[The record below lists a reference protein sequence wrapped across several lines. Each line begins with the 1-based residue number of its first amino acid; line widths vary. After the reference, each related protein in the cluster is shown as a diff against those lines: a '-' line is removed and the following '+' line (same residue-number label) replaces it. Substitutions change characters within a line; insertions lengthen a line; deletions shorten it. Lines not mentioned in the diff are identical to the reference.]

1 MLWCSEKAV
10 AEQFVAMLNGNNI
23 FDKFHLYWQVQ
34 FTESALLKVSNDIM
48 MARDARKSII
58 LILLDLRTAF
68 DTIIFFLID

>member
-1 MLWCSEKAV
+1 MLWCLEKAV
-10 AEQFVAMLNGNNI
+10 AEQFVAMFNGNNI
-23 FDKFHLYWQVQ
+23 FDKFHLYWQFQ
-34 FTESALLKVSNDIM
+34 FTESAFLKVSNDIM